1 MDENFSDTIRNITV
15 SIDNVDGGSSQAFQ
29 WLSEQIYLS
38 KVPLKTNSV
47 KFIIVK
53 ILNKKKE
60 ARNISV
66 RPSFDVYVIGEFR
79 KTFNPTLRVS
89 EAFAEFYLE
98 MGILPNIISIPE
110 HILIKNRELL
120 HKIRNGVRIYE
131 RR

>member
-60 ARNISV
+60 SRNISI

-79 KTFNPTLRVS
+79 KTFNPTLRVA